1 MTWNGRRSR
10 ELAGRECPDPGVE
23 YEIGVTHASTATG
36 SRGAHPTVILAMLL
50 MVSRMMGFVRSQVM
64 AALFGATGQT
74 DAFIVATSVAT
85 LVTAF
90 TGPVTMTFLPVYAAA
105 LGKGEARAASKAAS
119 ETITLVSGFMM
130 IACAGLTAF
139 APQLTRLMAPG
150 FGDDT
155 YVYANS
161 LVRIMLAAM
170 VLPLL
175 ASFAKSI
182 LNTRRQ
188 FVVPAVA
195 DIVEN
200 IVVVLVLVWLASS
213 MGVIALGIASSAGFL
228 ILFIIQY
235 LALRKVRSWP
245 PLEVGFGPETRKVFI
260 LALPLMGSWVFSGLH
275 RFVDKALAS
284 GLGEGSM
291 AVLEY
296 AERIRGLPM
305 GVLVAAVT
313 TVMAPSLSRF
323 WGRGDAR
330 SFASL
335 VEDNLRSVEFVCI
348 PIAAGMMV
356 LAQPAVRLAF
366 ERGAFTAEAT
376 QATAAALVAYAPGLA
391 AMAAIRV
398 CLSAFISSQKTGLQ
412 VLVGICSSLL
422 NVGLNFAFVG
432 PFGHVGL
439 ALASTASGFLTLAAS
454 FMLLRRDYR
463 RHLNF
468 RSLGASVA
476 RMVVAA
482 TVMAGAAI
490 WLSEMT
496 GLSAGTGDVLRDLL
510 LLTAVSLVSAV
521 LYFTLAAILGC
532 DEGLRLTGW
541 SGKRK

>member
-1 MTWNGRRSR
+1 MWRRDRVRVGGNDVGRKPIEGGTR
-10 ELAGRECPDPGVE
+10 A
-23 YEIGVTHASTATG
+23 TA
-36 SRGAHPTVILAMLL
+36 VLAMLL
-50 MVSRMMGFVRSQVM
+50 MVSRLMGFVRSQVM

-74 DAFIVATSVAT
+74 DAFIVAASVAT

-105 LGKGEARAASKAAS
+105 LGKGDAGAASKVAS
-119 ETITLVSGFMM
+119 QTITLVSGFMM
-130 IACAGLTAF
+130 VASAGLAAF

-155 YVYANS
+155 YVHANS

-200 IVVVLVLVWLASS
+200 VVVVLLLVWLATS
-213 MGVIALGIASSAGFL
+213 MGVVALGIATSAGFL

-235 LALRKVRSWP
+235 LALKRARSWP
-245 PLEVGFGPETRKVFI
+245 SLEIGFGPDTRKVFI

-313 TVMAPSLSRF
+313 TVMAPSLSGH

-330 SFASL
+330 SFAGL
-335 VEDNLRSVEFVCI
+335 VEDNLRSIEFLCI
-348 PIAAGMMV
+348 PIAVGMMV
-356 LAQPAVRLAF
+356 LAQPIVRLAF

-391 AMAAIRV
+391 AMAGTRIIM
-398 CLSAFISSQKTGLQ
+398 SAFISSQKTSLQ

-422 NVGLNFAFVG
+422 NVVLNFAFIG
-432 PFGHVGL
+432 TFGHVGL
-439 ALASTASGFLTLAAS
+439 ALASTVAGFLTLLAS
-454 FMLLRRDYR
+454 TLLLRRGHR
-463 RHLNF
+463 RHLNL
-468 RSLGASVA
+468 RALGAPLAKMAAS
-476 RMVVAA
+476 A
-482 TVMAGAAI
+482 TVMGGVAVY
-490 WLSEMT
+490 LSNST
-496 GLSAGTGDVLRDLL
+496 GLSRGTGDAVRDITLL
-510 LLTAVSLVSAV
+510 GGTVVVSAAVYLV
-521 LYFTLAAILGC
+521 LVTVLGC
-532 DEGLRLTGW
+532 NEALKMKVGRW
-541 SGKRK
+541 SGRRK